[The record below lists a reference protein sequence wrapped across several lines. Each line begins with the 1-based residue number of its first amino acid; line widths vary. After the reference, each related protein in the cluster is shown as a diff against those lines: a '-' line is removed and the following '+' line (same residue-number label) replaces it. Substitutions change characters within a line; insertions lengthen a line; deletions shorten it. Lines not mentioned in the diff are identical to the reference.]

1 LTGKDSYIDGLA
13 VQDQLGQIPEPGS
26 VARRAVVVAAP
37 QLESRL
43 IRITGRPASVD
54 HLGPG
59 PRLWRF
65 AMRQAH
71 ERRRALARPKPGN
84 VKFAVATSRESGYK
98 DKPRSFREAREPLT
112 NVIDEIG
119 FAERRYGSYHISR
132 QLTL

>member
-1 LTGKDSYIDGLA
+1 MSSTAAPRGAGVDIVRVSAGWLTGKDSYIDGLA

-59 PRLWRF
+59 PQLWRF

-71 ERRRALARPKPGN
+71 ERRR
-84 VKFAVATSRESGYK
+84 
-98 DKPRSFREAREPLT
+98 
-112 NVIDEIG
+112 G
-119 FAERRYGSYHISR
+119 FSPAKAG
-132 QLTL
+132 